1 MDGSIREDSLV
12 VKSYLHRSPNRH
24 GVPCEMFTHILVLA
38 KILLGGSKRGGGPP
52 PGPAHGG
59 GKGGPPAIIGGDANE
74 GEAPG
79 FVGTGGGGSGFGGEY
94 GQTTWRTHHS
104 KISHSCNHTIWSSP
118 IRALTTAPGGPAN
131 GGNGGRGGGPG
142 GTGNCTVG
150 AACSFSLCPATRSH
164 IISHSR
170 PIE

>member
-79 FVGTGGGGSGFGGEY
+79 FVGTGGGGSGFGGGIWPDYMEDTPQQDKSFLQPY
-94 GQTTWRTHHS
+94 NLVKPNQSSHHCPRRTSKWREW
-104 KISHSCNHTIWSSP
+104 WSWW
-118 IRALTTAPGGPAN
+118 RAR
-131 GGNGGRGGGPG
+131 GNR
-142 GTGNCTVG
+142 
-150 AACSFSLCPATRSH
+150 
-164 IISHSR
+164 
-170 PIE
+170 